1 MRRSLLSMQ
10 GVALIT
16 ALLMLVAVAM
26 LGLSA
31 AQLALQG
38 EKSSRNDRDHQIAFQ
53 AAEAA
58 LLDAELDIRGSSVAS
73 RSRSGVFSPLST
85 QGFVPGCGKGANNRF
100 LGLCESSATAVPDWQ
115 LVDLQEVAADKVRTV
130 AYGTFTGQVF
140 PTGSGGLPSQ
150 LPRYLIEILPD
161 RIPGLPADSAQPRFL
176 YRITAIGF
184 GMRPQTQVVLQS
196 FYRKAG

>member
-1 MRRSLLSMQ
+1 MRRGVIATQ
-10 GVALIT
+10 GVALVT

-38 EKSSRNDRDHQIAFQ
+38 EKASRNDRDHQIAFQ

-58 LLDAELDIRGSSVAS
+58 LLDAELDIRGSPIAS
-73 RSRSGVFSPLST
+73 RSRSSLFNPKST

-100 LGLCESSATAVPDWQ
+100 LGLCESSATATPDWL
-115 LVDLQEVAADKVRTV
+115 LVDLQEVAANKVRTV
-130 AYGTFTGQVF
+130 AYGTFTGRVF
-140 PTGSGGLPSQ
+140 PIGQGSLPSQ

-161 RIPGLPADSAQPRFL
+161 RTPGLPADGAQPRFL

-184 GMRPQTQVVLQS
+184 GVRHQTKVVLQS
-196 FYRKAG
+196 FYRKEG